1 MGTPESWIELG
12 RRGAFTSS
20 QVAVLVGTTPEKVV
34 SWLGGSPP
42 LILSD
47 LPTVAGRIAISF
59 DGLIEARAVAHL
71 LSEGAQQTHR
81 LTRRRL
87 ARVMEV
93 LRQRTGDR
101 HPLARDRDLIT
112 NGLAVFELSDGKI
125 INLLNDCYASTDLIG
140 PSLRGRVE
148 FKGGRAAWLEPYPND
163 LPLVRIEP
171 ARAFGRPVVVDMN
184 TTVPTETLA
193 SAARADTPAEAADWY
208 GVSED
213 AVDQAVEFE
222 DRIAA

>member
-20 QVAVLVGTTPEKVV
+20 QVAVLVGTSPEKVV
-34 SWLGGSPP
+34 SWLGGHPP

-47 LPTVAGRIAISF
+47 LPSVAGRIAVSF
-59 DGLIEARAVAHL
+59 DGLIEARAVSHL
-71 LSEGAQQTHR
+71 LDEGVA
-81 LTRRRL
+81 RRRL

-93 LRQRTGDR
+93 LRRRTGDR
-101 HPLARDRDLIT
+101 HPLARDRDIIT
-112 NGLAVFELSDGKI
+112 NGWAVFELDEGKI
-125 INLLNDCYASTDLIG
+125 INLLNDCYAAPELVG
-140 PSLRGRVE
+140 PTLRGRVE
-148 FKGGRAAWLEPYPND
+148 FKGGRAAWLEPFPDD

-171 ARAFGRPVVVDMN
+171 ARAFGRPVIVEEDA
-184 TTVPTETLA
+184 TVPTETLA
-193 SAARADTPAEAADWY
+193 AAARVDSLEEAADWY